1 MCVSVSLLYCWS
13 ICYCSYEFGLGPNE
27 LSIADA
33 DLLPGLLAPDMPRG
47 PSTFLLCT
55 RLFSRLTSATV
66 WDGRRNPDA
75 EPNLIATRSREDHAR
90 KRVPW
95 THAFSTASVREYQPA
110 IARRAG
116 QLAEEL
122 EKRAL
127 AGETVDLVNWMI
139 CFA

>member
-1 MCVSVSLLYCWS
+1 M
-13 ICYCSYEFGLGPNE
+13 
-27 LSIADA
+27 
-33 DLLPGLLAPDMPRG
+33 
-47 PSTFLLCT
+47 
-55 RLFSRLTSATV
+55 

-75 EPNLIATRSREDHAR
+75 PPNLIATRSSADHAR

-127 AGETVDLVNWMI
+127 ARETVNLVTWMTY
-139 CFA
+139 FA